1 MRIRCGCGRFGCGC
15 GSTGSIPALFVGPTN
30 GSVPALILWLPL
42 SFDNNDLVFCGTHC
56 LKYRPDLAF
65 LCHPLSFSDND
76 KTDVTYHHY
85 SSWHSTLR
93 IVVLAPLKKVSFLK
107 IKQNIVGYFS
117 KGKVLFFISFFV
129 ISCCRQKVVHL

>member
-1 MRIRCGCGRFGCGC
+1 MVVD
-15 GSTGSIPALFVGPTN
+15 PLDLFPPFFVAPTN

-42 SFDNNDLVFCGTHC
+42 SFHNNDLVFCGTHC

-107 IKQNIVGYFS
+107 IKQNIVHPAGD
-117 KGKVLFFISFFV
+117 VLWVFV
-129 ISCCRQKVVHL
+129 EPGNVVP

>member
-1 MRIRCGCGRFGCGC
+1 MVVD
-15 GSTGSIPALFVGPTN
+15 PLELFPPFFVAPTN

-65 LCHPLSFSDND
+65 PCHPLSFSDND

-85 SSWHSTLR
+85 SSWHCTLR

-117 KGKVLFFISFFV
+117 KGKVLFFIS
-129 ISCCRQKVVHL
+129 CCRQKIVHL